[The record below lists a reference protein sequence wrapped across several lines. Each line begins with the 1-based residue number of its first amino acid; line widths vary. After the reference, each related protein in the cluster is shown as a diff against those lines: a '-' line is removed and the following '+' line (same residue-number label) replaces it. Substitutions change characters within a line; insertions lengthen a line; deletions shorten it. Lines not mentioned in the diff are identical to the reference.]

1 MAISEAIFILKNS
14 LLVTLITITPILII
28 GLLVGLAIA
37 IFQAVTS
44 IQEMTLSYV
53 PKILV
58 SLASLI
64 LLGPWMI
71 KVLIVFSINLIKNIP
86 NIIK

>member
-1 MAISEAIFILKNS
+1 MAISEVIFILKNS
-14 LLVTLITITPILII
+14 LLVTLIVITPILII

-58 SLASLI
+58 SLVSLI

-71 KVLIVFSINLIKNIP
+71 KVLLVFSINLIKNIP